1 MPGQTSLLP
10 TLVLQEE
17 EPGAAASEKSSASAR
32 RLRGLVE
39 AHSGFLWQ
47 ALRRLGVPVA
57 SLDDAIQQVFLVTAA
72 RLDEITPGAEKAFL
86 FRTAMYVSRHMR
98 RGLARR
104 PERPLED
111 DDVSTLS
118 DPAPT
123 ADDLLDRRFA
133 RRVLDEVLDAMNED
147 LRVVFVLHELEGKT
161 AREIAEYVGIPTGT
175 ATSRLRRA
183 REEFRQLAARKVKKT

>member
-1 MPGQTSLLP
+1 MLH
-10 TLVLQEE
+10 EE
-17 EPGAAASEKSSASAR
+17 EPGAATSGKSSSGTL
-32 RLRGLVE
+32 RLRRLVE
-39 AHSGFLWQ
+39 AHSAFLWQ
-47 ALRRLGVPVA
+47 TLRRIGVPMA
-57 SLDDAIQQVFLVTAA
+57 SLDDAIQQVFLVAA
-72 RLDEITPGAEKAFL
+72 NRLDEIVPGAEKAFL
-86 FRTAMYVSRHMR
+86 FQTAMYVSSHMR

-111 DDVSTLS
+111 HHVSTLS

-123 ADDLLDRRFA
+123 ADDLLDRRYA
-133 RRVLDEVLDAMNED
+133 RRVLDEVLDAMSQD

-183 REEFRQLAARKVKKT
+183 REEFRQLAARKVKQA